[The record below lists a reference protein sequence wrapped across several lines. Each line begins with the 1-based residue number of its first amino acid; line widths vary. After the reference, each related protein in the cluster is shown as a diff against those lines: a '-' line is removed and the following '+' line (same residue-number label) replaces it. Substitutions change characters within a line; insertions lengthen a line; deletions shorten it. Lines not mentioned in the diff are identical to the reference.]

1 MQLRLVYIQR
11 VIWVDI
17 WQFFALFSSLFK
29 LFHNDSLLRETY
41 EKQKIDVKAKTQ
53 EKKTAERTLESKVSD
68 YGTDGNVVC
77 YNFLVLVFCFI
88 LN

>member
-1 MQLRLVYIQR
+1 MLF
-11 VIWVDI
+11 DI
-17 WQFFALFSSLFK
+17 WHFFTQSLLFK